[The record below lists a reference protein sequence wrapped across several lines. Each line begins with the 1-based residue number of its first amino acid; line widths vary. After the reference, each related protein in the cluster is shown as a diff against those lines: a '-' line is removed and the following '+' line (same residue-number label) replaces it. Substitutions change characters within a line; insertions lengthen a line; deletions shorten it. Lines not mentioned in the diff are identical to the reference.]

1 MEQYYKAMPEQFYA
15 GSNLP
20 VITPSNVKS
29 WVEQML
35 ADGHRADIAKV
46 SAAHLP
52 PHLVATLQDYELP
65 SWPTFAMAG
74 TFVDRDIGSFTAI
87 CI

>member
-1 MEQYYKAMPEQFYA
+1 MEHYYKAMPEQFYA

-20 VITPSNVKS
+20 VVTPSFVKS

-35 ADGHRADIAKV
+35 ADGHRANIAKV
-46 SAAHLP
+46 SAARLP

-65 SWPTFAMAG
+65 SRPIFVMA
-74 TFVDRDIGSFTAI
+74 
-87 CI
+87 CIFRRQ